1 MKNVTI
7 IRKYTE
13 EIEFSEIDF
22 EMYDKVLGKNW
33 DEKNEIESGV
43 ENKSWYGEAYA
54 MDIDK
59 MIEVLNGLKKGGA
72 NYVEVMYHCDHIG
85 YVFNGVEIRKAT
97 KEEIA
102 ADNELI
108 AAKNAANKQREID
121 ALEKKL
127 NQLKG

>member
-33 DEKNEIESGV
+33 DEKNEIESGI
-43 ENKSWYGEAYA
+43 ENKNWYGEAYA